1 MVLSEKDIL
10 SIKQLK
16 LLCKLNGIANYS
28 KLNKL
33 ELLNLYN
40 KHLYIIKIQRLL
52 RSMWIDGLCP
62 ISMEPV
68 KFPCFAFRPKGFMI
82 DKSRSGT
89 SFIYY
94 NLIPLIEY
102 LISSG
107 DFRDPKTREPYTEET
122 LKSIDKQKTKLKLK
136 MKSVYKAS
144 INKTLYRKK
153 KETEEELTVLERCL
167 DEVVSSIRIA
177 LETEQYNDP
186 TLTLNSF
193 HFPTFH
199 RYFRNILYKS
209 KEYAEQVLKNTI
221 HVITGPEEN
230 LTPDP
235 NNIKDF
241 ILQFMYTLNITYFDN

>member
-1 MVLSEKDIL
+1 MSFLNKDI
-10 SIKQLK
+10 STKKLK
-16 LLCKLNGIANYS
+16 LLCKLRGISNYS
-28 KLNKL
+28 KLNKPD
-33 ELLNLYN
+33 LLTLYN
-40 KHLYIIKIQRLL
+40 QHLSIIKIQRFL
-52 RSMWIDGLCP
+52 RSRWIDGLCP

-68 KFPCFAFRPKGFMI
+68 EFPCFAFRPKGFMI

-94 NLIPLIEY
+94 NLVPLIEY
-102 LISSG
+102 LLSSG

-122 LKSIDKQKTKLKLK
+122 LKSIDNFKLKMKLK

-153 KETEEELTVLERCL
+153 KDIEEELTVLERCI

-177 LETEQYNDP
+177 LETEQHNDS
-186 TLTLNSF
+186 TVTLNSF

-209 KEYAEQVLKNTI
+209 KEYGQQVLQNTI
-221 HVITGPEEN
+221 RVITGPEEHP
-230 LTPDP
+230 TPDP
-235 NNIKDF
+235 NGIKDF
-241 ILQFMYTLNITYFDN
+241 ILQFMYTLNMTYFD